1 MTARHAASMPARALA
16 PHAVHLRDTIAVRG
30 LEVRMRAGRDAW
42 GRALPQPVHIDAVLR
57 TDVAR
62 TGTSDHLPYSLNYGE
77 VYRAL
82 EAHCRTHEYDDV
94 GRLAEA
100 LAAVCRTCR
109 APWAEVTV
117 RLPRAL
123 LRAAYVGVS
132 VARADAALVEEAAAL
147 PAHDRLSI
155 EALEVFAI
163 LGVNPWERE
172 TRQRL
177 RISLDIAVPHAGERG
192 VRYEAMARAVEAF
205 VEASSY
211 QTVERLATEIAR
223 VVIVA
228 HGAEEAAVRVE
239 KPSAIMYA
247 ACASVEVVRDRAFFQ
262 REEGVEAGAPEAVGG
277 EEGKAGA
284 LGGKAGA
291 LGGKAGVLDAKAGT
305 LDGQAEPEGPKA
317 GTFKAKAPAL
327 EGQAGTLEGQAG
339 TLEDV
344 PGAERVPEAASVPG
358 AERVPEAA
366 SVPGTGHVP
375 GSAPVP
381 GAERVPGS
389 ESAAREAPPHAA
401 LKVAPT
407 AVASPWT
414 SVLLALGSN
423 LGDRV
428 AHIDAALTRLDA
440 HPDVRVVDTSFLYET
455 QPMYYADQPRFLN
468 GACRILTRLAPNDL
482 LALTQAIETDVGRDK
497 TNVPRNGPRVVDV
510 DLLLYGDAVISDGE
524 RLVVPHPRLAE
535 RAFVLLPLADVAPH
549 AEVPTLQRTVAQLLH
564 ALSHTPAY
572 APHELARVLPVGTDV
587 WRWGAR
593 TYVMGILNATPD
605 SFSDGGEHFS
615 VDTAVAAAERMV
627 RAGADVLDVGGQ
639 STAPHAP
646 EVPEA
651 EERARVVRVV
661 EALVARGVG
670 VPISVDTYRA
680 SVAAAA
686 LDAGAAMVNDVSGGM
701 RDAAMLPLVAA
712 RRCAYVAMHMRGDA
726 QTMTQ
731 CTDYGGDVPGTVA
744 AELGA
749 RVRVA
754 LTAGVRRWNL
764 VVDPGIGFAK
774 DAAANVALLRALP
787 RLVGDGTRGAID
799 TRATYAAGLVDVD
812 AAAPNASLAHF
823 PLLLGVSRKAFLG
836 RLIRAPDAPLPE
848 PKARVYATL
857 AACTAAIATRCVDVI
872 RVHDVEAAV
881 DAVRTAD
888 ALVRGPGASA

>member
-1 MTARHAASMPARALA
+1 MTARHAASTPARALA
-16 PHAVHLRDTIAVRG
+16 QRAVHLRDTIAVCG
-30 LEVRMRAGRDAW
+30 LEVRMCAGRDAW
-42 GRALPQPVHIDAVLR
+42 GRAQPQPVHIDAVLR

-62 TGTSDHLPYSLNYGE
+62 AGTSDHLPYSLNYGE

-82 EAHCRTHEYDDV
+82 EAHCRTHAYDDV

-100 LAAVCRTCR
+100 LAAVCQTCR

-132 VARADAALVEEAAAL
+132 VARADAALVAEAAAL
-147 PAHDRLSI
+147 PAHDRLVI

-177 RISLDIAVPHAGERG
+177 RISLDISVPRAGERG
-192 VRYEAMARAVEAF
+192 VRYEALARAVEAF

-223 VVIVA
+223 IVVVA

-262 REEGVEAGAPEAVGG
+262 DEGLAPVEA
-277 EEGKAGA
+277 AGA
-284 LGGKAGA
+284 EAAGA
-291 LGGKAGVLDAKAGT
+291 EATGAEGAAGAEGLEGAAGV
-305 LDGQAEPEGPKA
+305 
-317 GTFKAKAPAL
+317 APAGAAPL
-327 EGQAGTLEGQAG
+327 APAGA
-339 TLEDV
+339 
-344 PGAERVPEAASVPG
+344 
-358 AERVPEAA
+358 
-366 SVPGTGHVP
+366 
-375 GSAPVP
+375 
-381 GAERVPGS
+381 
-389 ESAAREAPPHAA
+389 APP
-401 LKVAPT
+401 APPR
-407 AVASPWT
+407 PWT

-468 GACRILTRLAPNDL
+468 GACRVLTRLAPHDL

-497 TNVPRNGPRVVDV
+497 THVPRNGPRVVDV
-510 DLLLYGDAVISDGE
+510 DLVLYGDAVIADGE

-564 ALSHTPAY
+564 ALAHTPAY
-572 APHELARVLPVGTDV
+572 APHELTRVLPLGRGV

-593 TYVMGILNATPD
+593 THVMGILNATPD
-605 SFSDGGEHFS
+605 SFSDGGAHLA
-615 VDTAVAAAERMV
+615 VDAAVEAAERMV

-639 STAPHAP
+639 STAPYAR

-651 EERARVVRVV
+651 EERARVVRTV

-686 LDAGAAMVNDVSGGM
+686 LDAGAAMVNDVSGGT

-731 CTDYGGDVPGTVA
+731 HTDYGGDVPGTVA

-749 RVRVA
+749 RVRAA
-754 LTAGVRRWNL
+754 LAAGVRRWNL

-787 RLVGDGTRGAID
+787 QLVGDGTRGAID
-799 TRATYAAGLVDVD
+799 TRATYAAGRVDDD
-812 AAAPNASLAHF
+812 AAPHASLAHF

-836 RLIRAPDAPLPE
+836 RLIAAPDAPVPA
-848 PKARVYATL
+848 PTARVYATL

-881 DAVRTAD
+881 DTVRTAD
-888 ALVRGPGASA
+888 ALVRPLPPPA

>member
-262 REEGVEAGAPEAVGG
+262 REEGVEAG
-277 EEGKAGA
+277 
-284 LGGKAGA
+284 
-291 LGGKAGVLDAKAGT
+291 VLDAKAGT

-317 GTFKAKAPAL
+317 GTFKAKAPA
-327 EGQAGTLEGQAG
+327 LEGQAG

-468 GACRILTRLAPNDL
+468 GACRILTRLAPHDL

-639 STAPHAP
+639 STAAHAP

-749 RVRVA
+749 RVRAA

-848 PKARVYATL
+848 PKARVCATL

>member
-1 MTARHAASMPARALA
+1 MTARHAASTPARALA
-16 PHAVHLRDTIAVRG
+16 QRAVHLRDTIAVRG
-30 LEVRMRAGRDAW
+30 LEVRMCAGRDAW
-42 GRALPQPVHIDAVLR
+42 GRAQPQPVHIDAVLR

-62 TGTSDHLPYSLNYGE
+62 AGTSDHLPYSLNYGE

-82 EAHCRTHEYDDV
+82 EEHCRTHAYDDV

-100 LAAVCRTCR
+100 LAAVCQACR
-109 APWAEVTV
+109 APYAEVTV

-132 VARADAALVEEAAAL
+132 VARADAALVADAAAL
-147 PAHDRLSI
+147 PAHDRLVI

-177 RISLDIAVPHAGERG
+177 RISLDIAVPRAGERG
-192 VRYEAMARAVEAF
+192 VRYEALARAVEAF
-205 VEASSY
+205 AEASAY

-223 VVIVA
+223 IVVVA

-262 REEGVEAGAPEAVGG
+262 DAAPAPAVEAAPE
-277 EEGKAGA
+277 
-284 LGGKAGA
+284 
-291 LGGKAGVLDAKAGT
+291 
-305 LDGQAEPEGPKA
+305 
-317 GTFKAKAPAL
+317 
-327 EGQAGTLEGQAG
+327 
-339 TLEDV
+339 
-344 PGAERVPEAASVPG
+344 EAAP
-358 AERVPEAA
+358 P
-366 SVPGTGHVP
+366 PP
-375 GSAPVP
+375 AP
-381 GAERVPGS
+381 R
-389 ESAAREAPPHAA
+389 
-401 LKVAPT
+401 
-407 AVASPWT
+407 PWT

-455 QPMYYADQPRFLN
+455 QPMYYVEQPRFLN
-468 GACRILTRLAPNDL
+468 GACRILTRLAPHDL

-510 DLLLYGDAVISDGE
+510 DLVLYGDAVIADGE

-549 AEVPTLQRTVAQLLH
+549 AEVPTLQRTVAQLLS
-564 ALSHTPAY
+564 ALAHTPAY
-572 APHELARVLPVGTDV
+572 APHELARVLPVGRHV
-587 WRWGAR
+587 WHWGAR
-593 TYVMGILNATPD
+593 THVMGILNATPD
-605 SFSDGGEHFS
+605 SFSDGGEHL
-615 VDTAVAAAERMV
+615 AVEAAVEAAVRMV

-686 LDAGAAMVNDVSGGM
+686 LDAGAAMVNDVSGGT

-712 RRCAYVAMHMRGDA
+712 RRCPYVAMHMRGDA
-726 QTMTQ
+726 QTMAQ
-731 CTDYGGDVPGTVA
+731 HTDYGGDVPGVVA

-749 RVRVA
+749 RVRAA
-754 LTAGVRRWNL
+754 LGAGVRRWNL

-799 TRATYAAGLVDVD
+799 ARAAYAACGVDD
-812 AAAPNASLAHF
+812 AVPNASLAHF

-836 RLIRAPDAPLPE
+836 RLIQAPEAPLPE

-881 DAVRTAD
+881 DTVRTAD
-888 ALVRGPGASA
+888 ALVRPRAPT